1 MRKLSVILPFV
12 TFLSPVSAFAGG
24 EGDNSNSLPEQI
36 QYKDYNFI
44 HNVEDGSLNPVSIID
59 IPVSQLAI
67 LNAGYRWQQGD
78 YHNIDASGHSDG
90 FGVDVYGI
98 KRLERISFEG
108 SVEYFNETD
117 RQKCWNS
124 TLYQSKL
131 NPFVLA
137 DSEPSDY
144 DTERFRVSGRVAYR
158 LSSKFVVGVN
168 TVYNVGV
175 MSDEKDPRLETKGMR
190 FVLNP
195 GVSWEM
201 IKGYT
206 LGLTGGLNLFSES
219 SKYTCVATAVNYP
232 FYLMSGLGTYFPQSN
247 SSYTRDAK
255 GTSWFAGG
263 DMRMKFSDSMEDYLQ
278 VTYSHEFESAKDGG
292 STYQFKGGD
301 YINNVMRVSNRFSIT
316 GEGMAHN
323 VSLRAETNDVKGK
336 WFDQK
341 SVTVNGSTHYEVMSS
356 SIKHKQTLTSFG
368 GDYRL
373 DLLDKAGVPTL
384 TVGIGAGYLSS
395 DTKNYPELY
404 FSKYSL
410 LDVTAGVMKH
420 FRVRNVRLGVGVNGG
435 YVGKLSSS
443 YDFTG
448 LELEKEYTM
457 PMFAYLS
464 SSAYSV
470 NGRVQASIPVGSFI
484 VGAYVDGGTT
494 HCLDAEEVYKGKN
507 MNRVNCGVSLTF

>member
-1 MRKLSVILPFV
+1 MRKLSIILPFV
-12 TFLSPVSAFAGG
+12 AFLSPVSALAGG
-24 EGDNSNSLPEQI
+24 EGDNSNTLSEQI
-36 QYKDYNFI
+36 QYKDYNFL
-44 HNVEDGSLNPVSIID
+44 HNVADGSLNPVSIID
-59 IPVSQLAI
+59 IPISQLAI
-67 LNAGYRWQQGD
+67 LNAGYGWRQGD

-98 KRLERISFEG
+98 KRMERISFEG

-144 DTERFRVSGRVAYR
+144 DMERFRVTGRVAYR
-158 LSSKFVVGVN
+158 LSPKFVFGVN
-168 TVYNVGV
+168 AVYNVGV

-190 FVLNP
+190 FVINP

-201 IKGYT
+201 TKGYT
-206 LGLTGGLNLFSES
+206 LGVTGGLNVFSES

-232 FYLMSGLGTYFPQSN
+232 FYLMSGLGTYFPQSGA
-247 SSYTRDAK
+247 SYTRDAK

-263 DMRMKFSDSMEDYLQ
+263 DLRMSFTDIVADYLQ
-278 VTYSHEFESAKDGG
+278 FTYSHEYESAKDGG

-301 YINNVMRVSNRFSIT
+301 YMNDVMRLSNRFSIT
-316 GEGMAHN
+316 GERMAHN
-323 VSLRAETNDVKGK
+323 ITLRAESNAVKGK

-341 SVTVNGSTHYEVMSS
+341 SVTVNGSTHYEVMAS
-356 SIKHKQTLTSFG
+356 SIKHKETRTSFG
-368 GDYRL
+368 GEYRL
-373 DLLDKAGVPTL
+373 DLLDRAGIPTF
-384 TVGIGAGYLSS
+384 TAGIGAGYLSS
-395 DTKNYPELY
+395 DVKNFPELY

-410 LDVTAGVMKH
+410 FDVSAHAMKY
-420 FRVRNVRLGVGVNGG
+420 FSIGKVRLGAGVEGG

-443 YDFTG
+443 CDFTG
-448 LELEKEYTM
+448 LELEKVYTM

-464 SSAYSV
+464 SSNYSV

-484 VGAYVDGGTT
+484 IGAHVDGGTT
-494 HCLDAEEVYKGKN
+494 HCVNGQEGYKGKN
-507 MNRVNCGVSLTF
+507 MNHVNCGLSLTF